1 MATPTR
7 THLTDLRGIARMAID
22 ASEGIAGI
30 VEHMHRTIQSVP
42 LPIGRPKAGR
52 TRGITGFVY
61 RSVRGG
67 MRVVGRGIDMSL
79 APFTALL
86 PEGESTPAR
95 DAFLAAVNG
104 VYGDYLARTGNPLA
118 LEMELRLNGRR
129 VDPDD
134 PSRAFQSG
142 SSPTPRSGR
151 VLLLVHGLCL
161 NDRQWT
167 REGHD
172 HGAALA
178 EEHGYTP
185 LYLRYNTGLRIA
197 ANGRSLAGLLETTLA
212 RWPRPVEQLVILGHS
227 MGGLV
232 ARSACHHGRAAGHG
246 WLKQLRKLVFLG
258 TPHHGAPLER
268 GGHRLDFV
276 MDLSPYSAPFT
287 QVGKTRSAGI
297 KDLRHGSI
305 TGDPADIVPLPD
317 GVRCY
322 AVAATLAERRGVI
335 AEQLLGDG
343 LVPLDSALGRHRD
356 PARTLDLPAHRQ
368 WVGYGMGHL
377 ELLSR
382 PEVYARLSTWL
393 AGHSRTRRA
402 TAHPGTRAPARR
414 G

>member
-7 THLTDLRGIARMAID
+7 THLSDLRGITRMAID
-22 ASEGIAGI
+22 ASEGVAGI
-30 VEHMHRTIQSVP
+30 VEKMHRTIQSVP
-42 LPIGRPKAGR
+42 LPIGKVQADR

-79 APFTALL
+79 APLTALL

-95 DAFLAAVNG
+95 DAFLSAVNG

-129 VDPDD
+129 LDPQD
-134 PSRAFQSG
+134 PSSAFQARPDLAP
-142 SSPTPRSGR
+142 PTGN

-178 EEHGYTP
+178 DEHGYTP
-185 LYLRYNTGLRIA
+185 VYLRYNTGLRIA
-197 ANGRSLAGLLETTLA
+197 ANGRSLADLLEQALEQ
-212 RWPRPVEQLVILGHS
+212 WPQPVEQLVILGHS

-232 ARSACHHGRAAGHG
+232 ARSACHQGQAAGHG
-246 WLKQLRKLVFLG
+246 WLKHLRKLVFVG

-268 GGHRLDFV
+268 GGHKLDFV

-287 QVGKTRSAGI
+287 QIGKMRSAGI
-297 KDLRHGSI
+297 QDLRHGSV
-305 TGDPADIVPLPD
+305 TAHPTESVPLPE
-317 GVRCY
+317 GVQCY
-322 AVAATLAERRGVI
+322 AAAATLAARRSVLAERLV
-335 AEQLLGDG
+335 GDG
-343 LVPLDSALGRHRD
+343 LVPLDSALGRHSD
-356 PARTLDLPAHRQ
+356 PARTLALPRGRQ

-377 ELLSR
+377 ELLNR
-382 PEVYARLSTWL
+382 PEVYAQLSKWL
-393 AGHSRTRRA
+393 TSHA
-402 TAHPGTRAPARR
+402 
-414 G
+414 

>member
-1 MATPTR
+1 MPTPTR
-7 THLTDLRGIARMAID
+7 THVSDLRGIARMAVD
-22 ASEGIAGI
+22 ASEGITGI
-30 VEHMHRTIQSVP
+30 VEHMHRTIQSVAP
-42 LPIGRPKAGR
+42 PIGRARAGR

-67 MRVVGRGIDMSL
+67 MRIVGRGIDMSL
-79 APFTALL
+79 APLTALL

-95 DAFLAAVNG
+95 DAFLSAVNG

-118 LEMELRLNGRR
+118 LEMQLRLQGRR
-129 VDPDD
+129 VDPQD
-134 PSRAFQSG
+134 PSSAFQAG
-142 SSPTPRSGR
+142 AGQAPATGR

-172 HGAALA
+172 HGVALA
-178 EEHGYTP
+178 DEHGYTP

-212 RWPRPVEQLVILGHS
+212 RWPQPVEQLVMLGHS

-232 ARSACHHGRAAGHG
+232 ARSACHHGRAAGHA
-246 WLKQLRKLVFLG
+246 WLKHLRKLVFLG

-287 QVGKTRSAGI
+287 QIGRTRSAGI
-297 KDLRHGSI
+297 QDLRHGSI
-305 TGDPADIVPLPD
+305 TGDPADFAPLPGD
-317 GVRCY
+317 VSCY
-322 AVAATLAERRGVI
+322 AVAATLAERRSLL
-335 AEQLLGDG
+335 AERLLGDG

-356 PARTLDLPAHRQ
+356 PARTLDLPRQHR

-382 PEVYARLSTWL
+382 PEVYAQLRNWL
-393 AGHSRTRRA
+393 ASRN
-402 TAHPGTRAPARR
+402 
-414 G
+414 

>member
-7 THLTDLRGIARMAID
+7 THLSDLRGIARMAVD
-22 ASEGIAGI
+22 ASHGIAGI

-42 LPIGRPKAGR
+42 LPIGEAKAGR

-67 MRVVGRGIDMSL
+67 MRVVGRGIDMGL
-79 APFTALL
+79 APLTALL

-95 DAFLAAVNG
+95 DAFLSAVNG
-104 VYGDYLARTGNPLA
+104 VYGDYLVRTGNPLA
-118 LEMELRLNGRR
+118 LEMQLRLNGQR
-129 VDPDD
+129 VDPQDISGAFRAGPD
-134 PSRAFQSG
+134 PTA
-142 SSPTPRSGR
+142 PTGK

-178 EEHGYTP
+178 DEHGYTP

-197 ANGRSLAGLLETTLA
+197 ASGRSLAELLECTLA
-212 RWPRPVEQLVILGHS
+212 QWPRPVEQLVILGHS

-232 ARSACHHGRAAGHG
+232 ARSACHHGKAAGHG
-246 WLKQLRKLVFLG
+246 WLQYLRKLVFVG

-268 GGHRLDFV
+268 GGHALDFV

-287 QVGKTRSAGI
+287 QIGKTRSAGI
-297 KDLRHGSI
+297 QDLRHGSV
-305 TGDPADIVPLPD
+305 TTQPTELVPLPE
-317 GVRCY
+317 GVLCY
-322 AVAATLAERRGVI
+322 AAAATLAARRSLLAERLV
-335 AEQLLGDG
+335 GDG
-343 LVPLDSALGRHRD
+343 LVPLDSALGRHPD
-356 PARTLDLPAHRQ
+356 PARTLALPRPHQ

-382 PEVYARLSTWL
+382 PEVYAQLSRWL
-393 AGHSRTRRA
+393 GGHSRTRRA
-402 TAHPGTRAPARR
+402 SAHPGT
-414 G
+414 

>member
-1 MATPTR
+1 MPIPSR
-7 THLTDLRGIARMAID
+7 THLSDLRGIARMAID
-22 ASEGIAGI
+22 ASEGVAGI

-42 LPIGRPKAGR
+42 LPIGKAKADR

-79 APFTALL
+79 APLTALL

-95 DAFLAAVNG
+95 DALLSAVNG

-129 VDPDD
+129 LDPQD
-134 PSRAFQSG
+134 PSSAFQARPDLAP
-142 SSPTPRSGR
+142 PTGK

-178 EEHGYTP
+178 DEHGYTP
-185 LYLRYNTGLRIA
+185 VYLRYNTGLRIS
-197 ANGRSLAGLLETTLA
+197 ANGQSLADLLERSLAQ
-212 RWPRPVEQLVILGHS
+212 WPQSVEELVILGHS

-232 ARSACHHGRAAGHG
+232 ARSACHHGQAAGHG
-246 WLKQLRKLVFLG
+246 WLKHLRKLVFVG

-268 GGHRLDFV
+268 GGHKLDFV

-287 QVGKTRSAGI
+287 QIGKMRSAGI
-297 KDLRHGSI
+297 QDLRHGSV
-305 TGDPADIVPLPD
+305 TAHPTESVPLPA
-317 GVRCY
+317 GVKCY
-322 AVAATLAERRGVI
+322 AVAATLADRRSVLAERLV
-335 AEQLLGDG
+335 GDG
-343 LVPLDSALGRHRD
+343 LVPLDSALGRHSD
-356 PARTLDLPAHRQ
+356 SARTLALAKERQ
-368 WVGYGMGHL
+368 WVGYDMGHL

-382 PEVYARLSTWL
+382 PEVYAQLSKWM
-393 AGHSRTRRA
+393 GE
-402 TAHPGTRAPARR
+402 R

>member
-1 MATPTR
+1 MPIPSR
-7 THLTDLRGIARMAID
+7 THLSDLRGIARLAID
-22 ASEGIAGI
+22 ASEGVAGI

-42 LPIGRPKAGR
+42 LPIGKAKSDR

-79 APFTALL
+79 APLTALL

-95 DAFLAAVNG
+95 DAFLSAVNG

-129 VDPDD
+129 LDAPDPAGALQARPDLA
-134 PSRAFQSG
+134 P
-142 SSPTPRSGR
+142 PTGK

-178 EEHGYTP
+178 DEHGYTP
-185 LYLRYNTGLRIA
+185 VYLRYNTGLHIA
-197 ANGRSLAGLLETTLA
+197 ANGRSFADLLERVT
-212 RWPRPVEQLVILGHS
+212 RHWPVPVEELVILGHS

-232 ARSACHHGRAAGHG
+232 ARSACHHGQEAGHA
-246 WLKQLRKLVFLG
+246 WLKRLRKLIFLG

-268 GGHRLDFV
+268 SGHRLDFV

-287 QVGKTRSAGI
+287 QIGKTRSAGI
-297 KDLRHGSI
+297 KDLRHGSL
-305 TGDPADIVPLPD
+305 TKHPTDVVPLPD
-317 GVRCY
+317 GVDCY
-322 AVAATLAERRGVI
+322 AIAATLASRRSVVAER
-335 AEQLLGDG
+335 LLGDG

-356 PARTLDLPAHRQ
+356 PARTLAVPTQRQ
-368 WVGYGMGHL
+368 WTGFGMGHL

-382 PEVYARLSTWL
+382 PEVYAQLSQWL
-393 AGHSRTRRA
+393 ASHSRAGKPRPPRA
-402 TAHPGTRAPARR
+402 
-414 G
+414 

>member
-1 MATPTR
+1 
-7 THLTDLRGIARMAID
+7 
-22 ASEGIAGI
+22 
-30 VEHMHRTIQSVP
+30 
-42 LPIGRPKAGR
+42 
-52 TRGITGFVY
+52 
-61 RSVRGG
+61 

-79 APFTALL
+79 APLTVLL

-95 DAFLAAVNG
+95 DAFLSAVNG

-118 LEMELRLNGRR
+118 LGMELRLNGRR
-129 VDPDD
+129 LDPQD
-134 PSRAFQSG
+134 PSSAFQSRPDRAP
-142 SSPTPRSGR
+142 PTGK

-178 EEHGYTP
+178 DEHGYTP
-185 LYLRYNTGLRIA
+185 VYLRYNTGLRIA
-197 ANGRSLAGLLETTLA
+197 ANGRSLADLLEGTFA
-212 RWPRPVEQLVILGHS
+212 QWPQPVEQLAILGHS

-232 ARSACHHGRAAGHG
+232 ARSACHHGQAAGHG
-246 WLKQLRKLVFLG
+246 WLKHLRRLVFVG

-268 GGHRLDFV
+268 GGHMLDFV

-287 QVGKTRSAGI
+287 QIGRMRSAGI
-297 KDLRHGSI
+297 QDLRHGSV
-305 TGDPADIVPLPD
+305 TAPPTEFVPLPE

-322 AVAATLAERRGVI
+322 AAAATLAARRSVSAERLV
-335 AEQLLGDG
+335 GDG
-343 LVPLDSALGRHRD
+343 LVPLDSALGRHSD
-356 PARTLDLPAHRQ
+356 PARTLALPKQRQ

-382 PEVYARLSTWL
+382 PEAYAQLSKWL
-393 AGHSRTRRA
+393 GE
-402 TAHPGTRAPARR
+402 R